1 MKPGPLTPAHIAWS
15 DDGTPRSPDFDDA
28 YHGRIGAREQ
38 ARHVF
43 LAGNGLPGRWANRRD
58 FTIAETGFGL
68 GHNFIATW
76 AAWRDDPSRPARLHM
91 VSIDAHPPRHDDLV
105 RAHQGQ
111 PEGALAAQLVAA
123 WPPLVPGLHRLDFEG
138 GALRLLLAFGDV
150 QALLPALG
158 FSADAFYLDGFAP
171 DRNPVMWDLRV
182 LKALGRRAAPGATA
196 ATWSVARSLRD
207 GLTTAGFDCQRVPG
221 PGGKRKMLRASHAP
235 RHGVPTVT
243 PVATTVTGE
252 RGAVVI
258 GAGLAGACTAAAL
271 AALGFEVTVIDRLD
285 RPAGGTSGNPAGLF
299 HATVHADDGPHAR
312 LYRAAALH
320 TARLLAGLSPT
331 QVPHGGD
338 GLLRLERSLT
348 PEAMQVRIHRLGL
361 PPDFVQALSAEAA
374 GALAGVPL
382 PSAAWFYPGGGWV
395 DPAALV
401 RERLSGP
408 GIRFIG
414 DTEAMALRRA
424 TDGLWQVLGAGHQV
438 LTAAPHLVLAN
449 AEQAGPLLATVGLPL
464 PALQRSRGQVSHFD
478 GSPPLRLPLAGDG
491 YALSWP
497 GGLLCGAT
505 SQDADEDP
513 ALRDDDHRANFERLQ
528 RLCGLTAPADP
539 ARWQGRVGWRVQP
552 VDRLPLAGPV
562 PTQAH
567 ATTARH
573 DQVRLL
579 PHEQGLH
586 LAIGLGA
593 RGLTLAPLLGELV
606 AARIAGT
613 PLPLEQALVDA
624 VDPGRFAV
632 RAFRAFRNRAA

>member
-1 MKPGPLTPAHIAWS
+1 MKPGPLTPARIDWG
-15 DDGTPRSPDFDDA
+15 DDGTPRALDYDDA

-38 ARHVF
+38 ARRVF
-43 LAGNGLPGRWANRRD
+43 LAGNGLPARWAGRRD

-76 AAWRDDPSRPARLHM
+76 AAWRNDPARPARLHM
-91 VSIDAHPPRHDDLV
+91 VSIDAHPPRRDDLA

-111 PEGALAAQLVAA
+111 PDGELAAQLLAA

-150 QALLPALG
+150 QALLPALS

-171 DRNPVMWDLRV
+171 DRNPAMWDLRV

-207 GLTTAGFDCQRVPG
+207 GLTTAGFDWQRAPG
-221 PGGKRKMLRASHAP
+221 LGGKRETLRATHVP
-235 RHGVPTVT
+235 RHRPAAVPAA
-243 PVATTVTGE
+243 ATAQE
-252 RGAVVI
+252 SDDDRQAVVI

-271 AALGFEVTVIDRLD
+271 ASLGYQVTVIDRLD
-285 RPAGGTSGNPAGLF
+285 QPAGGTSGNPAGLF

-312 LYRAAALH
+312 LFRAAALH
-320 TARLLAGLSPT
+320 TARLLAGLSPA
-331 QVPHGGD
+331 QVPHGRD
-338 GLLRLERSLT
+338 GLLRLELQLDIQSMRS
-348 PEAMQVRIHRLGL
+348 RIARLGL
-361 PPDFVQALSAEAA
+361 PADFVQAVPAEAA

-382 PSAAWFYPGGGWV
+382 PAAAWFYPGGGWV
-395 DPAALV
+395 SPPALV
-401 RERLSGP
+401 RERLSAP
-408 GIRFIG
+408 GIRFLG
-414 DTEAMALRRA
+414 GTEAVALRHI
-424 TDGLWQVLGAGHQV
+424 GGQWQVLGAGDVPLAQ
-438 LTAAPHLVLAN
+438 APHLVLAN
-449 AEQAGPLLATVGLPL
+449 AEHAGPLLASAGLPPPL
-464 PALQRSRGQVSHFD
+464 LQRSRGQVSHFE
-478 GSPPLRLPLAGDG
+478 GATPLRLPVAGDG
-491 YALSWP
+491 YALPWP

-505 SQDADEDP
+505 SQEDDEDP
-513 ALRDDDHRANFERLQ
+513 AVRDDDHRANFVRLQ

-552 VDRLPLAGPV
+552 PDRLPLAGPV
-562 PTQAH
+562 P
-567 ATTARH
+567 ARPH
-573 DQVRLL
+573 VNVAPVDQVRRL
-579 PHEQGLH
+579 PREPGLH
-586 LAIGLGA
+586 LAVGFGA

-632 RAFRAFRNRAA
+632 RAFRSRAA